1 MKSRLSS
8 IVAIVLIV
16 VACAALFVASLTIG
30 TEHVGIG
37 QAVAEWRSGVPINE
51 APALSIL
58 INQRLPRTLAA
69 FIVGCGL
76 SLAGCAFQALL
87 RNPLATPYTLGIDSF
102 GALGAWTA
110 TIAMQAMAVAGA
122 ADAWPGAH
130 FLSEYVVSFDV
141 LGFSLVQV
149 CAFAFAA
156 VDMLLIYAMATRST
170 RMAPSVLL
178 LAGVTLGLLAN
189 SGILFM
195 RYLAQPDRLVNMDRW
210 LMGGVDIIGY
220 EPVIALVIGVTPCAI
235 VLLAQASR
243 FDQLG
248 FGEELASG
256 RGVNVKRLQI
266 TTFLVCS
273 LMTGVI
279 VSKVGPIGFVG
290 LIVPHAVRAVTGSRH
305 RVLMPMT
312 LLAGGGFL
320 CVCDIVSRKVMTGE
334 TPIGIITSLIGAP
347 FFLYLLMRRRFTD
360 WEV

>member
-1 MKSRLSS
+1 MKIRLPNS
-8 IVAIVLIV
+8 VAVVVVLS
-16 VACAALFVASLTIG
+16 ACALLFAASLTIG
-30 TEHVGIG
+30 TERVSLA
-37 QAVAEWRSGVPINE
+37 QAVAEWRSGTPVNE
-51 APALSIL
+51 APALSII

-69 FIVGCGL
+69 FITGCGL

-102 GALGAWTA
+102 GALGAWSA
-110 TIAMQAMAVAGA
+110 TIAMQSIAAAGA
-122 ADAWPGAH
+122 ASAWPGARL
-130 FLSEYVVSFDV
+130 LSDTVVSFDV

-149 CAFAFAA
+149 SAFAFAA

-220 EPVIALVIGVTPCAI
+220 EPVIALVIGVTPCVI
-235 VLLAQASR
+235 VLLAQAAK
-243 FDQLG
+243 FDQLS

-273 LMTGVI
+273 LMTGII

-290 LIVPHAVRAVTGSRH
+290 LIVPHAVRALTGSRH

-312 LLAGGGFL
+312 LLAGGAFL